1 MQNDQLISEAL
12 RQDHVRLSNRLAA
25 RPIQSIVLARLEH
38 RSRFRGL
45 ILAGAAGLGA
55 VIAAMA
61 LLALMPV
68 GPMSLRPAD
77 LGFALGCM
85 VIVGTIVALGPM
97 LAD

>member
-25 RPIQSIVLARLEH
+25 RPMQSLVLARLEH

-45 ILAGAAGLGA
+45 VLAGAAGLGA

-61 LLALMPV
+61 LLASIPS
-68 GPMSLRPAD
+68 GPLGFRPAD
-77 LGFALGCM
+77 LSFALGCM
-85 VIVGTIVALGPM
+85 VIIGTIVALGPM